1 MELKRFKQLTWLF
14 TFLFLA
20 YGFQPFK
27 FPQFSFDEKTELLI
41 ETRECTCCPD
51 FYIVKGELKI
61 PKKFKKTFSNKIYDF
76 SVEKNHE
83 LDNLP
88 FSLFL
93 GDNEYIVTGEI
104 IGIGNN
110 DRYCPKIPIVKITKW
125 RPTKYKPYFF
135 SFEVKWI
142 IRYFYTGIG
151 LIVFSLILIF
161 IRSKKN
167 KEIKHAKS

>member
-1 MELKRFKQLTWLF
+1 MGLKRFKQFTWLF

-41 ETRECTCCPD
+41 ETRDCTCCPD

-61 PKKFKKTFSNKIYDF
+61 PKKFKNTFSNKIFEF

-83 LDNLP
+83 LDKLP

-104 IGIGNN
+104 IGIGNSN
-110 DRYCPKIPIVKITKW
+110 RYCPKIPIVKITKW
-125 RPTKYKPYFF
+125 RPSQYRPHLLTFD
-135 SFEVKWI
+135 WI
-142 IRYFYTGIG
+142 IIYFLTGIG
-151 LIVFSLILIF
+151 LIVISIVLIF
-161 IRSKKN
+161 IRTKKT
-167 KEIKHAKS
+167 A